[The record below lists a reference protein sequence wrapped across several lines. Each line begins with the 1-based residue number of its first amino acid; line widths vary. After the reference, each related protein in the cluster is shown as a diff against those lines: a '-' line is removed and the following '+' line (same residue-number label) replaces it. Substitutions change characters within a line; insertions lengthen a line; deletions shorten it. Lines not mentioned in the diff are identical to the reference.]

1 MLFPKFSELPW
12 KKQSSTTLQRRLI
25 LFISLAF
32 ISIILLFMLLLN
44 LFGVTGSGV
53 QTVRNYL
60 TGELVH
66 IADTLEDDFADLAIT
81 GVNLAR
87 NISAKAEES
96 MQPGELLDACMPNLL
111 SVAEYNTCGGV
122 FLILDGEAGRGHPGI
137 FIKKT
142 QPVSSPSLPSKVYC
156 LRGPANIARDHDIEL
171 LGQWKMLF
179 EASEL
184 DFFHDLLETYR
195 ENAHLPL
202 SRLYCWTNRVCL
214 NDNSEAGILLC
225 VPLRLSDGEIIGIC
239 GIEVSDRMFK
249 QLYSPNESSYHG
261 GFSLLAPADDAMLH
275 AEKGLL
281 AGNSYLT
288 GRQLS
293 APLTAGKAY
302 VGFSHYENDMDSYGG
317 LARRIRLYPDGS
329 PFEAEWEL
337 AVLIP
342 DALLTGAIRGSTD
355 YLYFIVAA
363 LLLASLI
370 GSVLIS
376 RHYLHP
382 IKRGISSIQNREF
395 ERESAAF
402 GVQEIDS
409 LFEGLAQNAQEH
421 RSEVER
427 LEKEKQDAQS
437 EHEKAQSE
445 IARLAY
451 HRKQEIDP
459 DDYQAFREGIATLTP
474 TERAIFDHYVEGKE
488 PKEIMEILGIKEN
501 TLKYHNKHIFGKLGV
516 ANRKELLRYVSLM
529 K

>member
-1 MLFPKFSELPW
+1 MLFPKFSELPR
-12 KKQSSTTLQRRLI
+12 KRQCGTTLQRRLI

-60 TGELVH
+60 TSELAH
-66 IADTLEDDFADLAIT
+66 IGDAVEDDFADLALT

-87 NISAKAEES
+87 NIAAKADES
-96 MQPGELLDACMPNLL
+96 MQDSELLDTCMPSLL
-111 SVAEYNTCGGV
+111 SVAEYSACGGV
-122 FLILDGEAGRGHPGI
+122 FIILDEDAGNGNPGI

-156 LRGPANIARDHDIEL
+156 LRGPADIAREHGIEL
-171 LGQWKMLF
+171 LGQWRMLY

-184 DFFHDLLETYR
+184 DFFHDLMDIYR
-195 ENAHLPL
+195 ENARLPL
-202 SRLYCWTNRVCL
+202 SRLYCWTERICL

-225 VPLRLSDGEIIGIC
+225 VPLRLSGGEIIGIC

-249 QLYSPNESSYHG
+249 QLYSPNESSYYG
-261 GFSLLAPADDAMLH
+261 GFSLLAPAEPSMLH

-281 AGNSYLT
+281 AGNRYLT
-288 GRQLS
+288 GRQLAS
-293 APLTAGKAY
+293 PLAAGKAY
-302 VGFSHYENDMDSYGG
+302 MGFSHYENDTDSYGG
-317 LARRIRLYPDGS
+317 LNRSMRLYPDGS
-329 PFEAEWEL
+329 PFEAMWEL

-342 DALLTGAIRGSTD
+342 DALLTDAIRGSTD

-363 LLLASLI
+363 LLLVSLI
-370 GSVLIS
+370 VSVLIS

-395 ERESAAF
+395 EKESAAF

-409 LFEGLAQNAQEH
+409 LFEGLAQNAQDH
-421 RSEVER
+421 RMEVER
-427 LEKEKQDAQS
+427 LEKEKLDAQT
-437 EHEKAQSE
+437 EREQARNE
-445 IARLAY
+445 VARLAY

-459 DDYQAFREGIATLTP
+459 DNYKAFLEGLASLTP
-474 TERAIFDHYVEGKE
+474 AERVIFDHYVEGRE
-488 PKEIMEILGIKEN
+488 PKEILDILGIKEN

-516 ANRKELLRYVSLM
+516 ANRKELLRYTALM

>member
-1 MLFPKFSELPW
+1 MSLPKFSEMPW

-66 IADTLEDDFADLAIT
+66 IVDAVEDDFADLALT

-87 NISAKAEES
+87 NIAAKADAS
-96 MQPGELLDACMPNLL
+96 MQPSELLDACMPNLL
-111 SVAEYNTCGGV
+111 SVAEYSTCGGA
-122 FLILDGEAGRGHPGI
+122 FIILDQDAGNGHPGI

-142 QPVSSPSLPSKVYC
+142 QPVSSASLPSKVYC
-156 LRGPANIARDHDIEL
+156 LRGPADIAREYGVEL
-171 LGQWKMLF
+171 LGQWKMLY

-184 DFFHDLLETYR
+184 DFFHDLLDIYR
-195 ENAHLPL
+195 ENAQLPL
-202 SRLYCWTNRVCL
+202 SRLYCWTDRICL

-225 VPLRLSDGEIIGIC
+225 VPLRLSGGEIIGIC

-261 GFSLLAPADDAMLH
+261 GFSLLAPADDSMLH

-281 AGNSYLT
+281 AGNSFLT

-293 APLTAGKAY
+293 SPLTTGKAY
-302 VGFSHYENDMDSYGG
+302 VGFSHYESDTESYGG
-317 LARRIRLYPDGS
+317 LTRSVRLYPDGS
-329 PFEAEWEL
+329 PFETAWEL

-342 DALLTGAIRGSTD
+342 DALLTDAIRGSST

-363 LLLASLI
+363 LLLVSLI

-376 RHYLHP
+376 RHYLSP
-382 IKRGISSIQNREF
+382 IKRGISSIQNREY
-395 ERESAAF
+395 EKESTAF

-421 RSEVER
+421 RSEMER
-427 LEKEKQDAQS
+427 LEKEKLDAQT
-437 EHEKAQSE
+437 EREQAQSE

-459 DDYQAFREGIATLTP
+459 DNYQAFLEGIGTLTP
-474 TERAIFDHYVEGKE
+474 TERIVFNHYVDGRE

-516 ANRKELLRYVSLM
+516 ANRKELLRYTALM